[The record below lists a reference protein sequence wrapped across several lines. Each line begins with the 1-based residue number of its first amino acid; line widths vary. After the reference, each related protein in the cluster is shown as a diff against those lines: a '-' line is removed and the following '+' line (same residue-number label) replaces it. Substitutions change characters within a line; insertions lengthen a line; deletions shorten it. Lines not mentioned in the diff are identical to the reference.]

1 MQSYSPHFI
10 PASSPAGP
18 AGPVGPVGKIGF
30 GDQLWGTADADL
42 LRRAA
47 RDDAHAFDTLFH
59 RHRDGL
65 QGFLFRRLR
74 SYEEVEDALS
84 LTFVN
89 AWRARGMFRGEAPGK
104 AWLYQIASR
113 VAIDLLRSRRRRA
126 GEQEWDPEAAE
137 LLTPLR
143 DEAPEPEDL
152 VMQDAGLDETR
163 RSVAA
168 AMKQLAPEEQRLVR
182 MFYFEERSYEEIS
195 ELLGISRSQVR
206 GRLHRIR
213 SRMRQHLGRNTE
225 A

>member
-10 PASSPAGP
+10 PASSPL
-18 AGPVGPVGKIGF
+18 GPVGRGELP
-30 GDQLWGTADADL
+30 WGTADGDL
-42 LRRAA
+42 LLRAA
-47 RDDAHAFDTLFH
+47 QDDAQAFDTLFH

-84 LTFVN
+84 LTFFN
-89 AWRARGMFRGEAPGK
+89 AWRARTMFRGAASGK

-137 LLTPLR
+137 LLTPLS
-143 DEAPEPEDL
+143 DETPEPEDL
-152 VMQDAGLDETR
+152 VLHDAGLVETR
-163 RSVAA
+163 RSVAG
-168 AMKQLAPEEQRLVR
+168 AMNQLNPEERRLVR

-213 SRMRQHLGRNTE
+213 SRMRQYLDRGKE